1 MIKNLKKM
9 KSKQDKEG
17 SKKDVQAAPA
27 AAPAPAG
34 SASGVNSDFLSFM
47 AASKARESD
56 GKAKQKDEIKKLVE
70 DTNPGKSAEELLA
83 AYDGREGEL
92 VSHLKK
98 LKKSKRDIV

>member
-1 MIKNLKKM
+1 M

-56 GKAKQKDEIKKLVE
+56 SKSKQKFSCIHI
-70 DTNPGKSAEELLA
+70 G
-83 AYDGREGEL
+83 Y
-92 VSHLKK
+92 VSTQCKQHNMA
-98 LKKSKRDIV
+98 